1 LNSYKKNTIYKA
13 FLKDLFLI
21 DKLHSYTLKQ
31 ENEMK
36 KNVRNEVR
44 VNKKISAQTEE
55 KKTVDVSNIS
65 KKGGFINIEE
75 KKEGPFKLDLFINNY
90 KTVELKCMPK
100 WSNTKGFG
108 FEILSIE
115 KNKEKFFN
123 EYIDRQIEFTNKLG
137 EDRVFRT
144 EIFINL
150 GETNATGNVYFS
162 NFVKYQG
169 ILRERLLVTH
179 VPEIGKIMQESGIRL
194 VTIDTYQKY
203 KVNACFGDFVIGE
216 LTVKEINGGQAKV
229 IIRFK
234 RKSDGVLLGDGYQRF
249 CCVDSS
255 GKVLRMPKLF
265 EFLEYYLES

>member
-1 LNSYKKNTIYKA
+1 M
-13 FLKDLFLI
+13 
-21 DKLHSYTLKQ
+21 
-31 ENEMK
+31 E

-55 KKTVDVSNIS
+55 KKSVAISNIS

-100 WSNTKGFG
+100 WSNKKGFG

-115 KNKEKFFN
+115 KNKEEFFN
-123 EYIDRQIEFTNKLG
+123 EYIDRQIKSTKELG

-162 NFVKYQG
+162 NFIKYQG
-169 ILRERLLVTH
+169 VVRERLLVEH
-179 VPEIGKIMQESGIRL
+179 IPGIGKIMQETGIRL
-194 VTIDTYQKY
+194 VTVDTYHKY
-203 KVNACFGDFVIGE
+203 KENGYFGDFVIGE
-216 LTVKEINGGQAKV
+216 LTVKEIRGGQAKI

-234 RKSDGVLLGDGYQRF
+234 RKSDGALLGEGYQRF

-255 GKVLRMPKLF
+255 GKVMKMPKLF
-265 EFLEYYLES
+265 EFMEYYLEC